1 MRIKKQKRKIPDFGG
16 RLSNCWRAP
25 QACGRKGV
33 SPCTLSLGH
42 HCIPIQCTGTG
53 MYFHLSIKCL
63 KTGIEHFLPISS
75 LVHAL
80 HSDLLHQ
87 AVFFLMLFPCWFWS
101 IFLLTLPGLSHNGPF
116 HDYALSRIRFWF
128 TVILCNV
135 KLHSTGIQ
143 HRWRNM
149 LDMLDPSARWPNE
162 VLWVGHWTL
171 DTGD

>member
-1 MRIKKQKRKIPDFGG
+1 MIVFIKAFAIFKSSIVLATVKKTLLIWNCSYPLKLKWRAASVQIKKQKRKIPDFGG

-87 AVFFLMLFPCWFWS
+87 AVFFLMLFPC
-101 IFLLTLPGLSHNGPF
+101 
-116 HDYALSRIRFWF
+116 
-128 TVILCNV
+128 
-135 KLHSTGIQ
+135 
-143 HRWRNM
+143 
-149 LDMLDPSARWPNE
+149 
-162 VLWVGHWTL
+162 
-171 DTGD
+171 